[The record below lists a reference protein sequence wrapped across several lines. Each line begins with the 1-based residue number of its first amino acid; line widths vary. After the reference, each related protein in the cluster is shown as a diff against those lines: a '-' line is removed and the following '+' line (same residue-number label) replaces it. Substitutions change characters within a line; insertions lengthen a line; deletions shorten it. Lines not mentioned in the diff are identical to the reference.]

1 MLGDVTPRAG
11 IGAGSIFHCKY
22 MYIVTFCYSAG
33 ILSVY
38 VSFQLA
44 LWWIFHVTII
54 FWKVVFPL
62 HARSFGKVK
71 VKYIHMTTI
80 IIGILLPLVPII
92 TSMATFA
99 VDIQKQN
106 ENSTS
111 EFRSSLFLSGGLG
124 FGLTGYPH
132 ILCSASNPDGIFY
145 SFGYIVNVIMACGC
159 TMFLIIVWSVHRM
172 YKQRKLQVAKSNVSE
187 IFNFNIF
194 FICFIIIEYWQVQ
207 LQGFWYRNETIHCL
221 LLLCCTSCYFC
232 NTIYNGLEKCS
243 QTI

>member
-1 MLGDVTPRAG
+1 M
-11 IGAGSIFHCKY
+11 
-22 MYIVTFCYSAG
+22 
-33 ILSVY
+33 Y

-44 LWWIFHVTII
+44 LWWIFHITII

-111 EFRSSLFLSGGLG
+111 ELRNSLFVSGGLG
-124 FGLTGYPH
+124 FGPTGYPH
-132 ILCSASNPDGIFY
+132 ILCSTSEPDVIFY
-145 SFGYIVNVIMACGC
+145 SFAFIVNIIMACGC
-159 TMFLIIVWSVHRM
+159 TMFLIIARSIHKF
-172 YKQRKLQVAKSNVSE
+172 YKERRLQVAKNNISK
-187 IFNFNIF
+187 IFNF
-194 FICFIIIEYWQVQ
+194 
-207 LQGFWYRNETIHCL
+207 L
-221 LLLCCTSCYFC
+221 
-232 NTIYNGLEKCS
+232 K
-243 QTI
+243 